1 MRLDR
6 VALAPVRAAARSGRG
21 IITGEAGRALEEA
34 FQGPL
39 PEEIGRSLVENHVL
53 ERLVESMAE
62 AARSEGIDAERI
74 KYAIDRAWQDPA
86 LKEWA
91 AGDDARRLGTE
102 LAHRLVETAAFKQA
116 LRDVLASPEV
126 RAALT
131 SQASGFGDDLAA
143 ALRRRSRK
151 ADQRAETRARHLVGR
166 PPTAES
172 AAFGGFASRGVGL
185 VVDVA
190 LAELAFVLV
199 AGAIALVAGLAGG
212 LHTGPLA
219 AALAGAGWFVA
230 AGIYFVAFWSIVGQT
245 PGMRLVGVR
254 VVTAAGTPPSAL
266 RALVRFA
273 GLILA
278 IVPLFAGFLPALFD
292 GRRRALQDYLSGT
305 VVLDTAR

>member
-1 MRLDR
+1 M
-6 VALAPVRAAARSGRG
+6 
-21 IITGEAGRALEEA
+21 
-34 FQGPL
+34 
-39 PEEIGRSLVENHVL
+39 
-53 ERLVESMAE
+53 
-62 AARSEGIDAERI
+62 
-74 KYAIDRAWQDPA
+74 
-86 LKEWA
+86 
-91 AGDDARRLGTE
+91 
-102 LAHRLVETAAFKQA
+102 
-116 LRDVLASPEV
+116 
-126 RAALT
+126 
-131 SQASGFGDDLAA
+131 
-143 ALRRRSRK
+143 
-151 ADQRAETRARHLVGR
+151 
-166 PPTAES
+166 
-172 AAFGGFASRGVGL
+172 
-185 VVDVA
+185 VDVA
-190 LAELAFVLV
+190 LAELAFVVV

-230 AGIYFVAFWSIVGQT
+230 AAIYFVAFWSIVGQT